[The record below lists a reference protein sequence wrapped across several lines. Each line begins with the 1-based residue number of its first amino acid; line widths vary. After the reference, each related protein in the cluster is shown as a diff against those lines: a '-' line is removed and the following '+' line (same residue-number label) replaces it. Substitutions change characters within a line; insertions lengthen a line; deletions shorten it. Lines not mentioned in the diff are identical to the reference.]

1 MIREIKWDFV
11 STGGGDEDGPNNTK
25 IEYFAGDHNYYLARE
40 IIQNSL
46 DARKDKANAVT
57 VVFTLEHFSH
67 TSFPGYDQLL
77 QILSKAKEY
86 WNENEKAQQLLIK
99 AIKCLKQQEIP
110 FLRISD
116 FNTTGLN
123 GSDDEVKRRVGIA

>member
-25 IEYFAGDHNYYLARE
+25 IEYFAGDYNYSLARE

-46 DARKDKANAVT
+46 DARKDKNKAVS
-57 VVFTLEHFSH
+57 VVFNLEHFSH
-67 TSFPGYDQLL
+67 NNFPGYEQLL
-77 QILSKAKEY
+77 GILNKAKEY
-86 WNENEKAQQLLIK
+86 WSENQKAQQLLTR
-99 AIKCLKQQEIP
+99 AIKCLNKEEIP

-116 FNTTGLN
+116 YNTTGLN
-123 GSDDEVKRRVGIA
+123 GSDDDKK